1 MGSEAAELLEPHPTL
16 APFFDQLRFA
26 PPAAPGLRGRAA
38 RWVRRLAHAALRPW
52 LERQTAFNQRL
63 IDLLAGYLREM
74 DRRQQLTDERLAQQ
88 VTHSDQKLAQ
98 QATHLQSR
106 MAETARQA
114 NQVARE
120 SVDTLREVEV
130 TLLHRTQALEARH
143 ADRLENLERQLRGAE
158 VLPND
163 GRISLGVLDVLFFQT
178 RLPAPPARLL
188 TAGLDEHERR
198 ELASLGFAAES
209 EACGAAVLRGAAGE
223 LAATL
228 ASVGAQLRAGACVIL
243 SVPGAL
249 AEWAVP
255 AGYTLRETRH
265 AVRRA
270 AGYCYSDAPDDA
282 AHTWVVLERD

>member
-16 APFFDQLRFA
+16 APFHDQLRFH

-38 RWVRRLAHAALRPW
+38 RWARRLAHAALRPW
-52 LERQTAFNQRL
+52 LERQTAFNQKL

-74 DRRQQLTDERLAQQ
+74 DRRQQLTDGRLAQQ
-88 VTHSDQKLAQ
+88 VTHYDQKLAQ
-98 QATHLQSR
+98 QVAHLQSR
-106 MAETARQA
+106 VADVARQA
-114 NQVARE
+114 SRTTQEAL
-120 SVDTLREVEV
+120 DTLRETEV
-130 TLLHRTQALEARH
+130 AVVHRTQALEARH
-143 ADRLENLERQLRGAE
+143 ADRLERLEQQLRGAE
-158 VLPND
+158 LLPND
-163 GRISLGVLDVLFFQT
+163 GRVSLGVLDVLFFQT

-188 TAGLDEHERR
+188 TTGLEEYERR
-198 ELASLGFAAES
+198 ELAALGFAVES
-209 EACGAAVLRGAAGE
+209 EACDAAVLRGAADE

-228 ASVGAQLRAGACVIL
+228 ASVSAQLRAGACVIL
-243 SVPGAL
+243 SIPGAQPD
-249 AEWAVP
+249 WAAP